1 MAEAFRAMAISGGIL
16 LGVLVITIL
25 ISIAAVNRGSAALQ
39 HDAKQHRR

>member
-39 HDAKQHRR
+39 HGTKHDRR

>member
-25 ISIAAVNRGSAALQ
+25 ISMAAVNRGTEALQ
-39 HDAKQHRR
+39 HGSKDHRR

>member
-25 ISIAAVNRGSAALQ
+25 ISVAAVNRGSEALQ
-39 HDAKQHRR
+39 HGTKHHRR

>member
-25 ISIAAVNRGSAALQ
+25 ISVAAVNRGSEALQ
-39 HDAKQHRR
+39 HAAKHHRR